1 MLSFLAILSV
11 MVIWAGSFIFIKFG
25 ISDITPL
32 SLSFWRFI
40 IATPLLIPFI
50 SKRPSLR
57 EIPGFIVLGI
67 SGVSLLY
74 YLQFTALLYTT
85 PTNASILI
93 NTAVI
98 FIAAFSA
105 IFFNER
111 LKLQQYLGILVAFAG
126 IVLVISEG
134 KLSIS
139 STSIKGDLMMIANG
153 LLWAIYTVYG
163 KKFMEK
169 YSAIELVFW
178 SFVFGV
184 ITLTPFVAING
195 LDFPS
200 VSLTWVSILYLS
212 VLCSGF
218 AYVVWYHAV
227 ERLGAAKTSVFIY
240 LIPLFT
246 AMFSATI
253 LGEVITAFKAIGGF
267 LTIVGLYMAEK

>member
-11 MVIWAGSFIFIKFG
+11 MVIWAGSFIFITFG
-25 ISDITPL
+25 ISDISPL

-40 IATPLLIPFI
+40 VATPLLIPFV
-50 SKRPSLR
+50 SKRPSLG
-57 EIPGFIVLGI
+57 EIPGFIVLGV

-111 LKLQQYLGILVAFAG
+111 LKFQQYIGILVAFVG

-134 KLSIS
+134 KLSLS
-139 STSIKGDLMMIANG
+139 GKSFKGDLMMIANG

-163 KKFMEK
+163 KKFMGK

-184 ITLTPFVAING
+184 VTLTPFVALSG

-200 VSLTWVSILYLS
+200 APLTWISILYLS

-227 ERLGAAKTSVFIY
+227 DRLGAAKTSVFIY

-246 AMFSATI
+246 AALSTAV
-253 LGEVITAFKAIGGF
+253 LGEVITAFKAMGGL

>member
-11 MVIWAGSFIFIKFG
+11 MVIWAGSFIFITFG
-25 ISDITPL
+25 ISDISPL
-32 SLSFWRFI
+32 SLSFWRFA
-40 IATPLLIPFI
+40 IATPLLIPFV
-50 SKRPSLR
+50 SKRPSLK
-57 EIPGFIVLGI
+57 EIPGFVILGV

-105 IFFNER
+105 VFFNER
-111 LKLQQYLGILVAFAG
+111 LKMQQYAGIFVAFAG
-126 IVLVISEG
+126 IVLVISDG
-134 KLSIS
+134 NLRIS
-139 STSIKGDLMMIANG
+139 GESFKGDMMMIANG

-184 ITLTPFVAING
+184 ITLAPFVAISG
-195 LDFPS
+195 LEFPS
-200 VSLTWVSILYLS
+200 VPLTWISILYLS

-227 ERLGAAKTSVFIY
+227 EKLGAARTSVFIY

-246 AMFSATI
+246 AALSATV
-253 LGEVITAFKAIGGF
+253 LGEVITAFKALGGL

>member
-1 MLSFLAILSV
+1 

-25 ISDITPL
+25 ISDISPL

-40 IATPLLIPFI
+40 VATPLLIPFI
-50 SKRPSLR
+50 SRRPSLR
-57 EIPGFIVLGI
+57 EIPGFVILGV

-85 PTNASILI
+85 PTNTSILI

-111 LKLQQYLGILVAFAG
+111 LKFQQYLGILVAFVG
-126 IVLVISEG
+126 IVLVISDG
-134 KLSIS
+134 RLSVS
-139 STSIKGDLMMIANG
+139 GESFKGDVMMIANG

-163 KKFMEK
+163 KKFMDK
-169 YSAIELVFW
+169 YSAIEIVFW

-184 ITLTPFVAING
+184 VTLAPFVVITG
-195 LDFPS
+195 LDIPS
-200 VSLTWVSILYLS
+200 VPLTWVSVLYLS

-218 AYVVWYHAV
+218 AYVVWYRAV

-240 LIPLFT
+240 LIPLIT
-246 AMFSATI
+246 AIFSATI
-253 LGEVITAFKAIGGF
+253 LGKVITAFKAVGGF